1 MAVFRIVD
9 VEDAKT
15 FLVSCIT
22 ERQARRAY
30 VEKFPKAFLFSVE
43 KIPLIRP
50 AGGKKIDV
58 AGAEWL

>member
-30 VEKFPKAFLFSVE
+30 VKKFPKAVLFSVE

-50 AGGKKIDV
+50 AGGKNIDV
-58 AGAEWL
+58 AGASWL